1 MIRGSAPIIGLL
13 AGVLLPATAYA
24 QTNLDRGKSA
34 SQLFSSAC
42 IECHKAPHGLAKGK
56 STATVAEFLREHYTT
71 NSEQAAS
78 LAAYIVAGRDT
89 GGSPGPG
96 RKPGERAGATS
107 EEPKQDKHHAKPA
120 EANAKPRDEVPSFM
134 NPIVRPEPGVQE
146 KPATATRNRRKEPP
160 TAEPGPEP
168 AALAHE
174 PAPAVAEP
182 QPAARPETPSPEA
195 APSPTAAAPAEP
207 ASGGPGGEPVPR
219 DNVPD

>member
-146 KPATATRNRRKEPP
+146 KPATATRNRRKEAAHCGAGTRTCRACARACPGCRR
-160 TAEPGPEP
+160 TTASRAAGDAEPGSC
-168 AALAHE
+168 
-174 PAPAVAEP
+174 AVAH
-182 QPAARPETPSPEA
+182 
-195 APSPTAAAPAEP
+195 
-207 ASGGPGGEPVPR
+207 SGRTG
-219 DNVPD
+219 